1 MDAKMRE
8 QLLKIIETNALL
20 GTEDLA
26 VMLGTDEADVQD
38 TIHELEERHITVS
51 YTHLDVYKRQAIDE
65 PQLDEIL
72 AVEQDTWRIT
82 EHWISRHSQI

>member
-1 MDAKMRE
+1 MNG
-8 QLLKIIETNALL
+8 KIGFLDIYTLIE
-20 GTEDLA
+20 
-26 VMLGTDEADVQD
+26 EAMAA
-38 TIHELEERHITVS
+38 HR
-51 YTHLDVYKRQAIDE
+51 AIDE